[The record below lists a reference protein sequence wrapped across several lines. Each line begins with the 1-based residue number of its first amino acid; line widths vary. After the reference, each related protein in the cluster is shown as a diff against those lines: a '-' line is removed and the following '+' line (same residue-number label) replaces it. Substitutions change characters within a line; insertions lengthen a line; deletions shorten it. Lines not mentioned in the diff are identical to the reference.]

1 MSHSNKT
8 YYSFNKSMKGFLQ
21 EVMHEPVYE
30 EDIEL
35 SFCGLGII
43 VSRLGTLIRMTDYL
57 EYQIQYCKSKKY
69 LDLDSVIPVPRECNG
84 LFIDIIHST
93 TSL

>member
-35 SFCGLGII
+35 
-43 VSRLGTLIRMTDYL
+43 
-57 EYQIQYCKSKKY
+57 
-69 LDLDSVIPVPRECNG
+69 
-84 LFIDIIHST
+84 
-93 TSL
+93 